1 LDSTRVPLVTGLRIV
16 SALHF
21 PEGDRENLI
30 TVREASPQ
38 GATYVWRFTQQGG
51 EGPEKGEVQRFVRAS
66 DLAAAPRLNTVFL
79 GTGQRETPGYTSF
92 TLSRDT
98 YARLRAEGQTRY
110 TITTLQRGPLDGE
123 FSGLLASRR
132 TLKGTLTLTS
142 PEPRP
147 MPVLLNGRRVYLPT
161 LHLRGRFALQD
172 QAEENEVWVLADS
185 AHPLLLKI
193 VTGPEVYQTI
203 RIDLP
208 EDRIPALERAL
219 ADECRSELPGIY
231 FAFARA
237 ELEPPSAPTIAD
249 VASLL
254 DRHPDWALSVE
265 GHTDSI
271 GDPRS
276 NQTLS
281 VRRAE
286 AVRTALVERHGVA
299 ANRLQAAGFGAMRP
313 REPNTTL
320 EGRARNR
327 RVELVRAC

>member
-1 LDSTRVPLVTGLRIV
+1 
-16 SALHF
+16 
-21 PEGDRENLI
+21 
-30 TVREASPQ
+30 
-38 GATYVWRFTQQGG
+38 
-51 EGPEKGEVQRFVRAS
+51 
-66 DLAAAPRLNTVFL
+66 
-79 GTGQRETPGYTSF
+79 
-92 TLSRDT
+92 
-98 YARLRAEGQTRY
+98 
-110 TITTLQRGPLDGE
+110 
-123 FSGLLASRR
+123 
-132 TLKGTLTLTS
+132 
-142 PEPRP
+142 